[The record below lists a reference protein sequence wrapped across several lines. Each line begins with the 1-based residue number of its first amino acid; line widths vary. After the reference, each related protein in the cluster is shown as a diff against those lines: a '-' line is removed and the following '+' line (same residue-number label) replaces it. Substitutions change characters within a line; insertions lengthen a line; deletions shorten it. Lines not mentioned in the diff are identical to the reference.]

1 MSLELAQ
8 LFCLRVPETVGPL
21 HVKVN
26 ATLGAVLAFATSEAA
41 VRCARANHFEPDVV
55 RLSEVFSDDL
65 ARGALVIFHTAE
77 EVELAYENPRAYDFS
92 THLRPWPSK

>member
-26 ATLGAVLAFATSEAA
+26 ATLCAVLAFATSEAA
-41 VRCARANHFEPDVV
+41 VRCARANHFESDVV

-65 ARGALVIFHTAE
+65 ARGALVIFRTAE

-92 THLRPWPSK
+92 THLRHWPSK